1 MVYYSTIFKDGLI
14 VFANKPGK
22 DPRYAENYRPKA
34 LLEVPGKVMER
45 LINDRTSRFFETNNL
60 YNQNQY
66 GFRKE
71 KRTDSAIAVA

>member
-1 MVYYSTIFKDGLI
+1 MGYYPTIFENGLI

-22 DPRYAENYRPKA
+22 DPRYAENYRLIT

-60 YNQNQY
+60 
-66 GFRKE
+66 
-71 KRTDSAIAVA
+71 